1 MEISIDDLQAILKI
15 FRDSDLEQMYIEIG
29 DLKFEIS
36 KAGGVISSAPVRKAQ
51 RSAGPSPAPLQLEQQ
66 GEAEVPATVQPAVS
80 RLGERTGLIAIDA
93 PTLGVFCRRPAPDQ
107 EPFVQIGGA
116 VRTGDPVCIIEVMK
130 LFHRVESHHSG
141 RIVEICVE
149 DGAKVEVGQ
158 TPMSMKSDAP

>member
-93 PTLGVFCRRPAPDQ
+93 PARARS
-107 EPFVQIGGA
+107 GA
-116 VRTGDPVCIIEVMK
+116 VRTDRGGGP
-130 LFHRVESHHSG
+130 HRGPGLHHRSNEALPSSGKPSQRSH
-141 RIVEICVE
+141 RRNLR
-149 DGAKVEVGQ
+149 
-158 TPMSMKSDAP
+158 